1 MHKDEFIDQMVN
13 YIRLA
18 WKLAC
23 MLTTYRAWNP
33 IVGFSKYDI
42 NNKLLGGV
50 SFLKIMS
57 NVTWTQPY
65 IS

>member
-1 MHKDEFIDQMVN
+1 M
-13 YIRLA
+13 A